1 MIKVIE
7 KPWGHEEIWAETSHY
22 VAKSLVI
29 REGKRLSLQHHEEK
43 TETMRL
49 IRGKVILSLANDQG
63 KIQDIVLN
71 PGDCANIMPKRIH
84 RLTALEDSEIIEV
97 SSPELDDIVR
107 HEDDYGR
114 I

>member
-1 MIKVIE
+1 MKKRIE
-7 KPWGHEEIWAETSHY
+7 KPWGHEEIWAQTSSY
-22 VAKSLVI
+22 VAKLLVI
-29 REGKRLSLQHHEEK
+29 SKGNRLSLQHHEKK

-49 IRGKVILSLANDQG
+49 ITGKVILSLGKDQG
-63 KIQDIVLN
+63 EIKEIILN
-71 PGDCANIMPKRIH
+71 PGERADIPPKCIH

-107 HEDDYGR
+107 HEDDFGR